1 MDSLRTGLTTI
12 REFLG
17 WLPPPLVA
25 LAILAISLGVALALH
40 RWLRLV
46 VRRLLSVRYPYLFTI
61 VTQTRG
67 LTRLGFILLAFIV
80 AVPVAP
86 LRPEVTTF
94 LGRTVAIGVIA
105 YIGWTAIVALDIA
118 SGLYLRRFR
127 LDVEDNLM
135 ARKHNTQIRVLLR
148 VVDVVLVLLT
158 VAAALMTFPSVRQYG
173 VSLFASAGVAG
184 IVVGLAARPLLSNL
198 FAGLQLAMTQ
208 PIRIDDAVIV
218 ENEWGR
224 VEEINATYVVVRIW
238 DLRRMIVPLSYF
250 IEKPFQNWTR
260 QTSTLIGSVMIYL
273 DYSAPVGVIRAEL
286 ERIVKASK
294 NWDGEVI
301 NLQVTDAKERT
312 IELRAI
318 MSANS
323 SGAAF
328 DLRCE
333 VREKLIAFLQREH
346 PDALPRERNSV
357 ALMENTGKASAK
369 TSNGEKTQ
377 RKQPRKRKVGA

>member
-1 MDSLRTGLTTI
+1 MDFLRSLLTTI
-12 REFLG
+12 GEFLN

-25 LAILAISLGVALALH
+25 LLILAISLVGALALH

-46 VRRLLSVRYPYLFTI
+46 VRRLLSVRYPYLFAI

-80 AVPVAP
+80 AVPAAP
-86 LRPEVTTF
+86 LRPETTAI
-94 LGRTVAIGVIA
+94 LGRAVAIGVIA
-105 YIGWTAIVALDIA
+105 YIGWAAIVALNIA

-127 LDVEDNLM
+127 LDVEDNLL

-173 VSLFASAGVAG
+173 VSLLASAGAAG
-184 IVVGLAARPLLSNL
+184 IIVGLGARPLLSNL
-198 FAGLQLAMTQ
+198 FAGVQLAMTQ

-224 VEEINATYVVVRIW
+224 VEEINATYVVIRIW

-273 DYSAPVGVIRAEL
+273 DYSAPVGAIRAEL

-294 NWDGEVI
+294 NWNGEVI

-323 SGAAF
+323 SGASF
-328 DLRCE
+328 DLQCE

-346 PDALPRERNSV
+346 PDALPHERSAV
-357 ALMENTGKASAK
+357 ALSDNRRKAAGKQPKRRGKAVA
-369 TSNGEKTQ
+369 TAG
-377 RKQPRKRKVGA
+377 

>member
-1 MDSLRTGLTTI
+1 MDSLRSGLTTV
-12 REFLG
+12 REFLD
-17 WLPPPLVA
+17 WLPPPLAA
-25 LAILAISLGVALALH
+25 LAILAISLAVALALH

-46 VRRLLSVRYPYLFTI
+46 VRRLLSTRYPYLFAI
-61 VTQTRG
+61 VTQTRA

-86 LRPEVTTF
+86 LRPETTAV
-94 LGRTVAIGVIA
+94 LGRAVVIGVIA
-105 YIGWTAIVALDIA
+105 YIGWAAIVALSIA

-127 LDVEDNLM
+127 LDVEDNLL
-135 ARKHNTQIRVLLR
+135 ARKHNTQVRVLLR

-173 VSLFASAGVAG
+173 VSLLASAGAAG
-184 IVVGLAARPLLSNL
+184 IIVGLAARPLLSNL
-198 FAGLQLAMTQ
+198 FAGVQLAITQ
-208 PIRIDDAVIV
+208 PIRIDDAVVV

-224 VEEINATYVVVRIW
+224 VEEINATYVVVQLW

-260 QTSTLIGSVMIYL
+260 QTSTLIGAVLIYV
-273 DYSAPVGVIRAEL
+273 DYSAPVEAIRDEL
-286 ERIVKASK
+286 GRIVKASK
-294 NWDGEVI
+294 NWNGEVI

-333 VREKLIAFLQREH
+333 VREKLIASYNAITRM
-346 PDALPRERNSV
+346 RCR
-357 ALMENTGKASAK
+357 ASAAM
-369 TSNGEKTQ
+369 SC
-377 RKQPRKRKVGA
+377 

>member
-357 ALMENTGKASAK
+357 AFTENTSKASAK
-369 TSNGEKTQ
+369 TSNTEKTQ

>member
-1 MDSLRTGLTTI
+1 MDSLRAALTAI
-12 REFLG
+12 REFLD
-17 WLPPPLVA
+17 WAPPPLVA
-25 LAILAISLGVALALH
+25 LAILAISLTAALALH

-46 VRRLLSVRYPYLFTI
+46 VRRLLSVRYPYLFAI

-67 LTRLGFILLAFIV
+67 LTRLGFILLAFII

-86 LRPEVTTF
+86 LRPETTAV
-94 LGRTVAIGVIA
+94 LGRAVAIGVIA
-105 YIGWTAIVALDIA
+105 YIGWAAIVALDIV

-127 LDVEDNLM
+127 LDVEDNLL

-148 VVDVVLVLLT
+148 VIDVVLVLLT

-173 VSLFASAGVAG
+173 VSLLASAGAAG
-184 IVVGLAARPLLSNL
+184 IIVGLGARPLLSNL
-198 FAGLQLAMTQ
+198 FAGVQLAMTQ

-224 VEEINATYVVVRIW
+224 VEEINATYVVIRIW
-238 DLRRMIVPLSYF
+238 DLRRMVVPLSYF

-260 QTSTLIGSVMIYL
+260 QTSALIGSVMIYV
-273 DYSAPVGVIRAEL
+273 DYSAPVGTIREEL

-294 NWDGEVI
+294 NWNGEVI

-346 PDALPRERNSV
+346 PDALPRERTDVSIGGT
-357 ALMENTGKASAK
+357 AEKAKIPAKRRKSAAK
-369 TSNGEKTQ
+369 
-377 RKQPRKRKVGA
+377 AA